1 MDLETL
7 QVIFDI
13 NTAKVQPKLD
23 ALQKKFANVFSHFGG
38 SDDGQKEM
46 TDKLNDLTDTTK
58 GVMDKLNDV
67 MQGGSEKAAK
77 AMTGNMSKMKTD
89 TTKTVDSMV
98 RDIDAKM
105 DQARAAQERMG
116 NLKGMRATALDSG
129 DNKTAG
135 RFDEQIA
142 SAQARMTR
150 FQNQAKALAQELN
163 DGASAIPGTLK
174 RIASAMDENEVKIEG
189 IRQKIKGLEVAEKNA
204 MQLDPSKGF
213 DAEPTVPTKASK
225 AIADQISKERAAM
238 DKLIGTSDSLNSEY
252 GRLEDRSKALGSVT
266 DGLDTDL
273 TKTSTRTRTLRESFA
288 TLSNEFT
295 TVGSRISRVMSAF
308 GKVTGISRMRS
319 ALAGIK
325 DESGGVLSKLTE
337 LGSRGSSSMNKMGN
351 SAKHTCSQLSE
362 LSYGIKSL
370 PSQFLIWGVGFEAMM
385 KFSQTMSNAIKT
397 DREFNNSLNQIKANL
412 ITAFYPLY
420 STIMPWIDDFMSM
433 LAKATGWLAQ
443 FSAALFGMSN
453 SSARAGA
460 ANLYKQT
467 KAMGD
472 TSTATSKAT
481 KEIQK
486 QNAAITAHNKAMS
499 AEISKEN
506 QQITAQNTARRKA
519 IQEQNQQI
527 KDQNAKRKQAVE
539 DANAA
544 ITASNKKASQEVAKE
559 NDAQKKRIAELK
571 KKYDDYKNSLMGF
584 DEINTLDVSKDIP
597 DYTPKKAKQKALE
610 TYKPIATKST
620 DFTAKPLKHYTPEAT
635 KSITGL
641 DSYTP
646 DGVDDALTKPVN
658 AFGGAADAAK
668 KFKQVLADLFKPI
681 KEAWDKYGAGV
692 IKEFKYAFG
701 EIKRLLDDIG
711 KSFMHVW
718 DSKLGVEVVSDILK
732 LLKTVLGIIGDIAK
746 AFAEAWEDHGAG
758 TKYIKSIFE
767 AFDSILKTLNA
778 IGVSFRKAWD
788 GGDTG
793 KKIASDL
800 LKLFTDINKMI
811 KEFSDSFR
819 AAWKEGDT
827 GTKLFSA
834 WLKAFD
840 NIVKLVDEFVK
851 SFTDAWKQGKVGQG
865 IFNDIFK
872 IATNV
877 GKTIGAL
884 AGQFDKAWKSG
895 KTGQSIFHT
904 ILGAAKDV
912 LDDIKDMSGATV
924 QFAKKLDFTPLLKS
938 IESLFKSLK
947 GLNKTVWDALDWGY
961 KNVLL
966 PLAKFT
972 ITQAL
977 PAFFK
982 VLAAAIKVVNSVLKA
997 LAPLFKSLFDTFLKP
1012 FASYTGGKGI
1022 SALDLITKALD
1033 KLSSWIDKHQSTVR
1047 DFAKVLGTLFVI
1059 KTSFSGISKG
1069 ASFLESIDNKLFKL
1083 STKSSVLKSL
1093 FSKITGLDKLKQAKD
1108 TLSGLTELKF
1118 SKLKGGVGSI
1128 KKIASTSW
1136 SKLKDGAEFAGNLVS
1151 LGWGKLKTG
1160 AVAVVGLVKD
1170 FKNWSIWGKLAA
1182 GVQAALNAVMDTN
1195 PYVLIAAAIAA
1206 VIAGFVLL
1214 YKNNKKFRDFVNGVY
1229 KAIVSWLGDA
1239 ITWLKKN
1246 WAKVAS
1252 FIINPVGS
1260 IATWFLKDT
1269 KTGKSITKWG
1279 SARLK
1284 DAINW
1289 AKGIGSGIS
1298 DKISSGKKDIQ
1309 KAGSKI
1315 GTWFSSFRTS
1325 ATKTI
1330 KSWAGKIGSTIST
1343 GISGAK
1349 KLAQKA
1355 GVTVGGWV
1363 SSFRTKAS
1371 KNIKT
1376 WAGALGSKIQ
1386 AGIADGKKLAT
1397 AAGKTL
1403 GGWVNSFRSKA
1414 STTVSKWAGALGSK
1428 IHDGISDAK
1437 KLAQS
1442 AGVTLG
1448 GWVNGFR
1455 TKASA
1460 AAKKWAKGL
1469 GSVIHTGIAGAK
1481 SLANKAGVILGGWV
1495 NDFRTK
1501 ASSTAKKWASGL
1513 GSKIHDGIS
1522 GAKSLAVKAGTIL
1535 GGYVNDF
1542 RSKASS
1548 TVKSWAK
1555 GLGSTI
1561 HSGISGAKSL
1571 ATKAGESLGTWV
1583 GSFRSKASSTIGKW
1597 ASGLGSTISKGLK
1610 GTVKTIT
1617 AAAGD
1622 IANGIVGTIGAAVN
1636 DVIKGLQWI
1645 LQKVGAH
1652 GMANNLSTWKIPKFA
1667 TGGVHQGGLALVN
1680 DANGDVYQESYML
1693 PTGKQ
1698 GIFPKKRNLVTML
1711 PYGTKIKSAVQTE
1724 KEIYGQ
1730 IPHYAQGV
1738 SGLNW
1743 GLTIPTGTNSSY
1755 ELNFGPVLS
1764 EAADGVMA
1772 NIQKSLQGIYGNV
1785 LYDAANPKE
1794 VIEYKTQN
1802 ADNLNTSNWTAA
1814 NIAWGATD
1822 TLRNGA
1828 VNSIQSA
1835 LESYAKK
1842 IMGKIHNLIET
1853 AENAYKAAVKAFEN
1867 MIKKLT
1873 SGNKKKKRGK
1883 ELGGLVTDEDDYPLA
1898 EGNRIEMVVPL
1909 TKPQLAISRINES
1922 LKYLGYAGTGVTTPK
1937 GMSAASLTA
1946 LPNVSVDAKTNTAS
1960 QVKGDGVSGMQE
1972 AIVNAVMMGLQQQ
1985 KGSSAANADQLI
1997 EITVKIGDESFGKHA
2012 INGINSVN
2020 KKNGKNMLKL

>member
-67 MQGGSEKAAK
+67 MQGSSEKAAK
-77 AMTGNMSKMKTD
+77 AMTSNMSKMKTD
-89 TTKTVDSMV
+89 TTKIVDSMV

-105 DQARAAQERMG
+105 DQARAAQERMV
-116 NLKGMRATALDSG
+116 NLKGMRATVLDSG

-135 RFDEQIA
+135 RLDEQIA

-163 DGASAIPGTLK
+163 DEASAIPGTLK

-189 IRQKIKGLEVAEKNA
+189 IRQKIKGLEVAEKDA

-225 AIADQISKERAAM
+225 AIADQISKERSAM

-288 TLSNEFT
+288 TLSNEFS
-295 TVGSRISRVMSAF
+295 TVGSRVSRVMSAF

-351 SAKHTCSQLSE
+351 SAKHTRSQLSE

-420 STIMPWIDDFMSM
+420 STIMPWIDDFMNM

-467 KAMGD
+467 KAMGE
-472 TSTATSKAT
+472 TSIATSKAT

-486 QNAAITAHNKAMS
+486 QNAAITAHNRAMS

-506 QQITAQNTARRKA
+506 QQITAQNTVRRKA

-584 DEINTLDVSKDIP
+584 DEINTLGVSKDIP
-597 DYTPKKAKQKALE
+597 DYTPKKAKQKVLE

-635 KSITGL
+635 KSTAGL
-641 DSYTP
+641 DGYTP
-646 DGVDDALTKPVN
+646 DGVDDALNNPVN
-658 AFGGAADAAK
+658 AFSGATDAAK

-692 IKEFKYAFG
+692 IKEFKYALG
-701 EIKRLLDDIG
+701 EINRLLDDIG

-746 AFAEAWEDHGAG
+746 AFVEAWEDHGAG

-793 KKIASDL
+793 KKITSDL

-819 AAWKEGDT
+819 AVWKEGDT

-834 WLKAFD
+834 WLKVFD

-924 QFAKKLDFTPLLKS
+924 TFAKNLDFTPLLKS

-961 KNVLL
+961 KNVLM

-1022 SALDLITKALD
+1022 SALNLITKALD

-1059 KTSFSGISKG
+1059 KIGTSAFTQGIGFMGSILDELSLMKVKG
-1069 ASFLESIDNKLFKL
+1069 PILKQLFN
-1083 STKSSVLKSL
+1083 
-1093 FSKITGLDKLKQAKD
+1093 KITGLDKLKNAFSTLKNITGLSWDGFKGGAGKAKD
-1108 TLSGLTELKF
+1108 LAGTT
-1118 SKLKGGVGSI
+1118 
-1128 KKIASTSW
+1128 W
-1136 SKLKDGAEFAGNLVS
+1136 SKLKDGAKYAGDLVS
-1151 LGWGKLKTG
+1151 VGWSKLKDG
-1160 AVAVVGLVKD
+1160 AVTVVGLVKD

-1182 GVQAALNAVMDTN
+1182 GAQAALNAVMAVN
-1195 PYVLIAAAIAA
+1195 PYVLLAAAIAA

-1214 YKNNKKFRDFVNGVY
+1214 YKHNKKFRDFVHGVY
-1229 KAIVSWLGDA
+1229 KSIVSWLGDA

-1246 WAKVAS
+1246 WADVAL
-1252 FIINPVGS
+1252 FIINPVGGIS
-1260 IATWFLKDT
+1260 NWFLKDT
-1269 KTGKSITKWG
+1269 KTGKAIVKWG
-1279 SARLK
+1279 QKQLK
-1284 DAINW
+1284 HAVKW
-1289 AKGIGSGIS
+1289 AQSIGKGINEKVEI
-1298 DKISSGKKDIQ
+1298 GKKWATQ
-1309 KAGSKI
+1309 AGGKI
-1315 GTWFSSFRTS
+1315 GKWVNRFRAKAS
-1325 ATKTI
+1325 KTI
-1330 KSWAGKIGSTIST
+1330 KSWASKLGSKVHD
-1343 GISGAK
+1343 GVDGAK
-1349 KLAQKA
+1349 KLA
-1355 GVTVGGWV
+1355 
-1363 SSFRTKAS
+1363 S
-1371 KNIKT
+1371 
-1376 WAGALGSKIQ
+1376 
-1386 AGIADGKKLAT
+1386 
-1397 AAGKTL
+1397 AAGT
-1403 GGWVNSFRSKA
+1403 
-1414 STTVSKWAGALGSK
+1414 K
-1428 IHDGISDAK
+1428 I
-1437 KLAQS
+1437 
-1442 AGVTLG
+1442 G

-1455 TKASA
+1455 K
-1460 AAKKWAKGL
+1460 
-1469 GSVIHTGIAGAK
+1469 
-1481 SLANKAGVILGGWV
+1481 
-1495 NDFRTK
+1495 K
-1501 ASSTAKKWASGL
+1501 ASSTLKKWS
-1513 GSKIHDGIS
+1513 
-1522 GAKSLAVKAGTIL
+1522 
-1535 GGYVNDF
+1535 
-1542 RSKASS
+1542 
-1548 TVKSWAK
+1548 K

-1571 ATKAGESLGTWV
+1571 ATKAGESLGSWV

-1597 ASGLGSTISKGLK
+1597 AGSLGSTISKGLK
-1610 GTVKTIT
+1610 GTVNTIK

-1622 IANGIVGTIGAAVN
+1622 IANGIVSTIGAAVN
-1636 DVIKGLQWI
+1636 GVIKGLKWI
-1645 LQKVGAH
+1645 LQKVGAN
-1652 GMANNLSTWKIPKFA
+1652 GMANNLSTWNIPKFA
-1667 TGGVHQGGLALVN
+1667 AGGVHQGGLAMVN
-1680 DANGDVYQESYML
+1680 DEDRDNYQESYLL
-1693 PTGKQ
+1693 PNGQQ
-1698 GIFPKKRNLVTML
+1698 GIFPKQRNIVTMM
-1711 PYGTKIKSAVQTE
+1711 PYGTKIKSAAQTE
-1724 KEIYGQ
+1724 REIYDQ
-1730 IPHYAQGV
+1730 IPHYANGV
-1738 SGLNW
+1738 SGTTWSL
-1743 GLTIPTGTNSSY
+1743 GLPTGSGNYSIK
-1755 ELNFGPVLS
+1755 FGPVLS
-1764 EAADGVMA
+1764 QFANSVMDEV
-1772 NIQKSLQGIYGNV
+1772 QDSLKGIRGGNV
-1785 LYDAANPKE
+1785 LYDANHPLDIIKE
-1794 VIEYKTQN
+1794 FTSA
-1802 ADNLNTSNWTAA
+1802 ADNVSSNNSLGNSLGRSGVSMVRDGAVSEIGSALRSFA
-1814 NIAWGATD
+1814 NKQLEKMHKIIDDATD
-1822 TLRNGA
+1822 AYNR
-1828 VNSIQSA
+1828 A
-1835 LESYAKK
+1835 L
-1842 IMGKIHNLIET
+1842 
-1853 AENAYKAAVKAFEN
+1853 NALKA
-1867 MIKKLT
+1867 MMKKL
-1873 SGNKKKKRGK
+1873 SGKRGH
-1883 ELGGLVTDEDDYPLA
+1883 ELGGTVTQEGNYPLA
-1898 EGNRIEMVVPL
+1898 EGNRAEMIVPL
-1909 TKPQLAISRINES
+1909 TKPQLAMSRINEA
-1922 LKYLGYAGTGVTTPK
+1922 LNFMGYNGTGVTMPGAMTTTSLPTT
-1937 GMSAASLTA
+1937 SAL
-1946 LPNVSVDAKTNTAS
+1946 SVDGNKAS
-1960 QVKGDGVSGMQE
+1960 TQVKGNGVSGMQE

-1985 KGSSAANADQLI
+1985 KSSSIANADQPI

-2012 INGINSVN
+2012 IKGINSVN

>member
-23 ALQKKFANVFSHFGG
+23 ALQKKFANVFSHFGDYG
-38 SDDGQKEM
+38 DGKKEM

-89 TTKTVDSMV
+89 TTKTVDAMV

-116 NLKGMRATALDSG
+116 NLKGMRAAALDSG

-163 DGASAIPGTLK
+163 DEASAIPGTLK

-189 IRQKIKGLEVAEKNA
+189 IRQKIKGLEVAEKDA

-266 DGLDTDL
+266 DVLDTDL

-288 TLSNEFT
+288 TLSNEFST
-295 TVGSRISRVMSAF
+295 FGSRISRVMSAF

-351 SAKHTCSQLSE
+351 SAKHTRSQLSE

-597 DYTPKKAKQKALE
+597 DYTPIKAKQKALE

-635 KSITGL
+635 KSTAGL

-646 DGVDDALTKPVN
+646 DDVDDALTKPVS

-668 KFKQVLADLFKPI
+668 KFKQILADLFKPI
-681 KEAWDKYGAGV
+681 KEAWDKEGAGV
-692 IKEFKYAFG
+692 IKEFEYALG

-718 DSKLGVEVVSDILK
+718 DSKLGVEVVTDILK

-788 GGDTG
+788 GGGTG

-884 AGQFDKAWKSG
+884 AGQFDKAWTSG

-1022 SALDLITKALD
+1022 SALKAITSALNG
-1033 KLSSWIDKHQSTVR
+1033 LSSWINKHQKAVQ
-1047 DFAKVLGTLFVI
+1047 DFAKVLVTMFVI
-1059 KTSFSGISKG
+1059 KFSASTFSKATG
-1069 ASFLESIDNKLFKL
+1069 ALVDILGNA
-1083 STKSSVLKSL
+1083 KSLNEYKNVLKNL
-1093 FSKITGLDKLKQAKD
+1093 FGKLTGLSD
-1108 TLSGLTELKF
+1108 
-1118 SKLKGGVGSI
+1118 I
-1128 KKIASTSW
+1128 KKGLGYLSDIWNIAKAKWSTFASTLVDIWEAFKSW
-1136 SKLKDGAEFAGNLVS
+1136 SV
-1151 LGWGKLKTG
+1151 
-1160 AVAVVGLVKD
+1160 
-1170 FKNWSIWGKLAA
+1170 WGKLAA
-1182 GVQAALNAVMDTN
+1182 VAQTALDVAMDLN
-1195 PYVLIAAAIAA
+1195 PFVLIAAAVAA
-1206 VIAGFVLL
+1206 VIVVLVEL
-1214 YKNNKKFRDFVNGVY
+1214 YKHDKKFRTFCNNIY
-1229 KAIVSWLGDA
+1229 KNVTKWLGNALDWVKKHWVDIIKF
-1239 ITWLKKN
+1239 ITHPIQ
-1246 WAKVAS
+1246 S
-1252 FIINPVGS
+1252 IGS
-1260 IATWFLKDT
+1260 WFLNDT
-1269 KTGKSITKWG
+1269 SIGKKIKKW
-1279 SARLK
+1279 SAARLK
-1284 DAINW
+1284 DASNW
-1289 AKGIGSGIS
+1289 AKSVGTRVSNGVK
-1298 DKISSGKKDIQ
+1298 DGKSKLET
-1309 KAGSKI
+1309 AGKNI
-1315 GTWFSSFRTS
+1315 GTWVNNFRKDASSTLKKWGKDAS
-1325 ATKTI
+1325 TKVDTGVKDGKKLI
-1330 KSWAGKIGSTIST
+1330 IQAGKNIGTWTNDFRKDASSTLSKWSK
-1343 GISGAK
+1343 GLGK
-1349 KLAQKA
+1349 
-1355 GVTVGGWV
+1355 TVH
-1363 SSFRTKAS
+1363 T
-1371 KNIKT
+1371 
-1376 WAGALGSKIQ
+1376 
-1386 AGIADGKKLAT
+1386 GIADGKKLAT

-1460 AAKKWAKGL
+1460 TAKKWAKGL
-1469 GSVIHTGIAGAK
+1469 GSVIHT
-1481 SLANKAGVILGGWV
+1481 
-1495 NDFRTK
+1495 
-1501 ASSTAKKWASGL
+1501 
-1513 GSKIHDGIS
+1513 
-1522 GAKSLAVKAGTIL
+1522 
-1535 GGYVNDF
+1535 
-1542 RSKASS
+1542 
-1548 TVKSWAK
+1548 
-1555 GLGSTI
+1555 
-1561 HSGISGAKSL
+1561 GISGAKSL
-1571 ATKAGESLGTWV
+1571 ATKAGESLGSWV
-1583 GSFRSKASSTIGKW
+1583 GSFRTKASSTIGKW
-1597 ASGLGSTISKGLK
+1597 AGSLGSTISKGLK
-1610 GTVKTIT
+1610 GTVKTIK

-1636 DVIKGLQWI
+1636 DVIKGLRWI
-1645 LQKVGAH
+1645 LQKVGAN
-1652 GMANNLSTWKIPKFA
+1652 GMANNLSTWHIPKFA
-1667 TGGVHQGGLALVN
+1667 TGGVHQGGLAMVN
-1680 DANGDVYQESYML
+1680 DEDRENYQESYLL
-1693 PTGKQ
+1693 PNGQQ
-1698 GIFPKKRNLVTML
+1698 GIFPKQRNIVTMM
-1711 PYGTKIKSAVQTE
+1711 PYGTKIKSAAQTE
-1724 KEIYGQ
+1724 REIYDQ
-1730 IPHYAQGV
+1730 IPHYANGI
-1738 SGLNW
+1738 SGTTWSLSV
-1743 GLTIPTGTNSSY
+1743 PTGSGNY
-1755 ELNFGPVLS
+1755 DIKFGPVLS
-1764 EAADGVMA
+1764 QFANSVMSEVED
-1772 NIQKSLQGIYGNV
+1772 SLKGLRGGNV
-1785 LYDAANPKE
+1785 LYDANHPLDIIKE
-1794 VIEYKTQN
+1794 FTSA
-1802 ADNLNTSNWTAA
+1802 ADNINSN
-1814 NIAWGATD
+1814 NSLGNSLGRSGVSMVRD
-1822 TLRNGA
+1822 GA
-1828 VNSIQSA
+1828 VSEIGSA
-1835 LESYAKK
+1835 LRSFANKQLEKMHK
-1842 IMGKIHNLIET
+1842 IIDDAVDAYNRAL
-1853 AENAYKAAVKAFEN
+1853 NALKS
-1867 MIKKLT
+1867 MMKKL
-1873 SGNKKKKRGK
+1873 SGKRDHGKRGH
-1883 ELGGLVTDEDDYPLA
+1883 ELGGTVTQEGNYPLA
-1898 EGNRIEMVVPL
+1898 EGNRAEMIVPL
-1909 TKPQLAISRINES
+1909 TKPQLAMSRINEA
-1922 LKYLGYAGTGVTTPK
+1922 LNYMGYNGTGVTMPGAMTTTSLPTT
-1937 GMSAASLTA
+1937 SAL
-1946 LPNVSVDAKTNTAS
+1946 SVDDSKSST
-1960 QVKGDGVSGMQE
+1960 VKGDGVSGMQE

-1985 KGSSAANADQLI
+1985 KGSSAANADQPI